1 MDELEIKTHSFEKA
15 KNQLKIFSKE
25 TNTDIDLQM
34 INSNKDTK
42 EFFKDFFL
50 GNGLG
55 FSHKVTGEELNNL
68 TYQIQENLIA
78 INETQRS
85 FIKEFGEVYNALEAL
100 DKDYIQAILIAVK
113 SAQKANSEVKI
124 AQGNI
129 EKTIEEQKKI
139 IKVLKNFKEKLDK
152 YEHISNI
159 DRMWNDIQNLY
170 YEMLYYKKS
179 VESLNKFK
187 SQINEYEHLSDIDDI
202 WAKSNVSEENL
213 KFLNGR
219 IEDLSSA
226 VYIHESL
233 LKGLITTKS
242 ILDDLEHLKEVD
254 HIWEKGNINER
265 EIKSVQGKVKILDEN
280 VEILSSS
287 VCTHESLLKGL
298 TEIQRTLNDLEHL
311 KEIDDIWENVKKSNE
326 TLGGLSVEFKEHKK
340 LIEILKREKEELL
353 KQRHIKE
360 IDVIWDSLNDAKNHI
375 EKQHLKIEENIKDG
389 KEQAQSLKEV
399 SLKLEK
405 YDSILHIF
413 DLDDF
418 YDDHIELKKEV
429 EQIKVE
435 NSEKDKQIIELST
448 RLKEEQDQSIK
459 LKIEISKKMRLFFF
473 LVWGLVGLVV
483 IEFILVAMG
492 MI

>member
-1 MDELEIKTHSFEKA
+1 MDELKIKTHSFEKA
-15 KNQLKIFSKE
+15 KNQLKKFSKE
-25 TNTDIDLQM
+25 TNTDIDLQR
-34 INSNKDTK
+34 INSDKGLG
-42 EFFKDFFL
+42 EFFKDFLL

-55 FSHKVTGEELNNL
+55 LNHKVTGEELNTL
-68 TYQIQENLIA
+68 TAQIQDHLIA

-139 IKVLKNFKEKLDK
+139 IKVLKRFKEKLDK
-152 YEHISNI
+152 YEHISDI
-159 DRMWNDIQNLY
+159 DRMWNDIQNSY

-179 VESLNKFK
+179 VESLNQLKN
-187 SQINEYEHLSDIDDI
+187 QINQYEHLRDIDYI
-202 WAKSNVSEENL
+202 WEKSNENEENL
-213 KFLNGR
+213 KSLNGN
-219 IEDLSSA
+219 IEALSSA
-226 VYIHESL
+226 VDI
-233 LKGLITTKS
+233 
-242 ILDDLEHLKEVD
+242 
-254 HIWEKGNINER
+254 
-265 EIKSVQGKVKILDEN
+265 
-280 VEILSSS
+280 
-287 VCTHESLLKGL
+287 HESLLKGL
-298 TEIQRTLNDLEHL
+298 TETQKTLEDLEHL
-311 KEIDDIWENVKKSNE
+311 KEIDDIWGNVKKSNE
-326 TLGGLSVEFKEHKK
+326 TLGELSVESKEQKK
-340 LIEILKREKEELL
+340 LIEILKREKDELL

-375 EKQHLKIEENIKDG
+375 EKQNLKIEENIKEG

-405 YDSILHIF
+405 YDGILHIF

-435 NSEKDKQIIELST
+435 NLEKDKQIIELST

-459 LKIEISKKMRLFFF
+459 LKLEISKKMRLFYF
-473 LVWGLVGLVV
+473 LVGGLVGFVV

>member
-1 MDELEIKTHSFEKA
+1 M
-15 KNQLKIFSKE
+15 
-25 TNTDIDLQM
+25 
-34 INSNKDTK
+34 
-42 EFFKDFFL
+42 
-50 GNGLG
+50 
-55 FSHKVTGEELNNL
+55 
-68 TYQIQENLIA
+68 
-78 INETQRS
+78 
-85 FIKEFGEVYNALEAL
+85 
-100 DKDYIQAILIAVK
+100 
-113 SAQKANSEVKI
+113 
-124 AQGNI
+124 
-129 EKTIEEQKKI
+129 
-139 IKVLKNFKEKLDK
+139 
-152 YEHISNI
+152 
-159 DRMWNDIQNLY
+159 
-170 YEMLYYKKS
+170 
-179 VESLNKFK
+179 
-187 SQINEYEHLSDIDDI
+187 
-202 WAKSNVSEENL
+202 
-213 KFLNGR
+213 
-219 IEDLSSA
+219 
-226 VYIHESL
+226 